1 MPATAESDARY
12 AEQICWL
19 TQLALQDQFDL
30 IINAAKKPTGKPAA
44 IQRAQIRDDRLDR
57 HDRRRPVLTAHECTG
72 GSQSDPRY
80 RSSAW
85 DRSNQPVLLVH
96 IKKTCVFEN
105 RMDIQ
110 VFEVVLEPD
119 ADLGKAGE
127 ALAEASELAG

>member
-1 MPATAESDARY
+1 
-12 AEQICWL
+12 
-19 TQLALQDQFDL
+19 
-30 IINAAKKPTGKPAA
+30 
-44 IQRAQIRDDRLDR
+44 
-57 HDRRRPVLTAHECTG
+57 
-72 GSQSDPRY
+72 
-80 RSSAW
+80 
-85 DRSNQPVLLVH
+85 VLLVH